1 MVKVAAADVIGLAH
15 SLTHSLT
22 QTRLRLDLESSENN
36 AEKGKIYK
44 NRTTTT
50 AAAAAVAGVRLS
62 ERENTAAQRP

>member
-22 QTRLRLDLESSENN
+22 QTRLRLDLDSSENN

-44 NRTTTT
+44 NRTTT